1 MFFRII
7 FFSFFLFCNSINSKA
22 QINIIADI
30 NCSSDTSYF
39 TLSNT
44 SNIDSAVWIITF
56 FGLNDTIHSINAS
69 RYFFAQADI
78 NVSVTYFSNN
88 SSFTI
93 DSLFYIP
100 GFSLSY
106 LYDYSGCYG
115 PITYNVTTPNSTYLW
130 SNGAT
135 NAIIQ
140 PTQNGEY
147 WVNVTN
153 QCGTATDT
161 STLDYTFAP
170 FNPLPSIKKLCDGD
184 IDTLYAGPTT
194 NNYLWFDGSTNNYF
208 VVTQPIGLTVF
219 INNNCGSVFAYS
231 NVYYTSYPTISFLSD
246 TVICDG
252 SSVKLKAN
260 AENGNIIWYDGTGD
274 TMKTISAAG
283 LYYVTASNMCDTISD
298 SVVTDFQLPPDV
310 DLGNDTTI
318 CGGQFINFDV
328 YQYGSTYQWFDGSTN
343 PYNTFYGTQEIS
355 VTVTNACGIDS
366 DTMRNRTVN
375 IYLFLPDDSLLCK
388 DDILPLD
395 VWIDSTTNYLWSNGE
410 TNHYIEVSK
419 PGIYEV
425 TVSNLCGTLSDDIII
440 TNYDCAN
447 CIKMPTAFTP
457 NNDGKNDEYHGRTD
471 CNITQFHLMIFN
483 RWGQLMFESFD
494 ILNGWNGLYQNTEQ
508 PIGAYSYVLDYEWW
522 DGNSSNKVE
531 KSGNITLIR

>member
-7 FFSFFLFCNSINSKA
+7 FFSFFLFCYPINSKA

-39 TLSNT
+39 TLSNI

-56 FGLNDTIHSINAS
+56 FGLNDTIHSLNAS
-69 RYFFAQADI
+69 KYFFAQADI

-93 DSLFYIP
+93 DSVFYIP

-161 STLDYTFAP
+161 STLDYTFVP

-283 LYYVTASNMCDTISD
+283 LYSVTASNMCDTISD
-298 SVVTDFQLPPDV
+298 SVFIDFQLPPDV

-375 IYLFLPDDSLLCK
+375 IYLFLPGDSLLCK
-388 DDILPLD
+388 DDVLPID

-425 TVSNLCGTLSDDIII
+425 TVSNLCGTLTDDVVI

-457 NNDGKNDEYHGRTD
+457 NNDGKNDEYHSRTD